1 MEHKLQGSIRPE
13 TSISLSNIKCVLW
26 QSPMAINMF
35 KPDVILKG
43 KDSSE
48 SPLPKSFLER
58 YIGGLSTGF
67 SSILG
72 YYLSKIW
79 KQHSNL
85 AWGTSVF
92 QFLWNGLK
100 FSFSH
105 SFLFLFLM
113 HAYVHLRYTNIR
125 LFHLQK
131 HCIISS
137 CVSFIQPSIIE
148 LYRRSLTYSTSVI
161 ALYRRKFL

>member
-1 MEHKLQGSIRPE
+1 
-13 TSISLSNIKCVLW
+13 
-26 QSPMAINMF
+26 MAINMF

-113 HAYVHLRYTNIR
+113 HAYVHLRYTNILDR
-125 LFHLQK
+125 LFTLTQTMHYIVVRFFYPAV
-131 HCIISS
+131 HHWIISS
-137 CVSFIQPSIIE
+137 VVNLLYVRHCLISSEIFINLRPSCFISSFFS
-148 LYRRSLTYSTSVI
+148 
-161 ALYRRKFL
+161 K